1 MRYYSVSFKNK
12 LVWMYNDKS
21 SDAKE
26 NDALEADKAAA
37 GTALE
42 QLKQEIAGIPGVD
55 KAEVIDGGHIV
66 GIEAADDVFPDIM
79 NTVVNLFRKFDDSS
93 IVTYDFQLNM
103 Q

>member
-21 SDAKE
+21 SDVKE
-26 NDALEADKAAA
+26 NDAIESDEAAA

-42 QLKQEIAGIPGVD
+42 QLRQEIAGIPGVE
-55 KAEVIDGGHIV
+55 KAEVSDGGHIV
-66 GIEAADDVFPDIM
+66 GVEAAEDDYPAIM
-79 NTVVNLFRKFDDSS
+79 NMVVNLFRKFDDSS

>member
-21 SDAKE
+21 SDTRE
-26 NDALEADKAAA
+26 NDALESDKAAA

-42 QLKQEIAGIPGVD
+42 QLQQEIAEIPGVE
-55 KAEVIDGGHIV
+55 KAEVSDGGHIV
-66 GIEAADDVFPDIM
+66 GIEAVEDDFPAIM